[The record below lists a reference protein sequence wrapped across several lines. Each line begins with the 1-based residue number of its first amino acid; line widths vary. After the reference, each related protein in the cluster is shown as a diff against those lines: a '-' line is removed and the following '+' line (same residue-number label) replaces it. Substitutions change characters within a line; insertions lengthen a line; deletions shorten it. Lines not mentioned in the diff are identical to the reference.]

1 MYLGRRLH
9 PPYDRGVVRK
19 KLTEYERK
27 RDFESTPEPRGKK
40 GAKGKRAPKRKGKA
54 AADEVAASGR
64 FVVQQH
70 HARNLH
76 WDLRLE
82 HDGVAVSFAL
92 PKGVPQHPKENRLA
106 VHTEDHPLEYLEF
119 EGEIPKG
126 EYGAGTM
133 GIWDAGTYEAEKF
146 RDDEVNHTFSG
157 ERVEGRYALFQTDG
171 KNWLIHRMDLPTK
184 CIKPMMAAL
193 SKLPADGENWAYELK
208 WDGVRAI
215 AYCDAGHLR
224 LESRNLRDVTSQ
236 YPEARQVAIALGARQ
251 AILDGEIVAFNDE
264 GRPDFQALQGRM
276 HLASE
281 AAVRRRVQDTPVTY
295 VIFDVLHLDGRDLR
309 DLPYTERRSLLESLE
324 LSGPSWQTPANHV
337 GDGKALLDLT
347 TPQGLEGVVAKRL
360 DSRYL
365 AGRRSSAWRKVKNTR
380 TQDMV
385 IGGWMPGEGRRSN
398 TLGAL
403 TVGYY
408 EDGDD
413 GLELR
418 YAGRVGTGFTE
429 STLRQLLA
437 LLKKLNTAESPF
449 TGRQPPKG
457 ATFVEPSLVCEV
469 EFREWT
475 QARTL
480 RAPSFKGLRDDR
492 KPTEVRFEPEET
504 HPDASERESAA

>member
-1 MYLGRRLH
+1 VARKRLS
-9 PPYDRGVVRK
+9 D
-19 KLTEYERK
+19 YERK
-27 RDFESTPEPRGKK
+27 RDFERTPEPK
-40 GAKGKRAPKRKGKA
+40 GRTQTKGKA
-54 AADEVAASGR
+54 AADGVAASGR

-82 HDGVAVSFAL
+82 HGGVAVSFAL

-126 EYGAGTM
+126 EYGAWTM

-146 RDDEVNHTFSG
+146 RDDEVILTFSG

-171 KNWLIHRMDLPTK
+171 KNWMIHRMDPPADPEREPMPAK
-184 CIKPMMAAL
+184 GIKPMMAAL
-193 SKLPADGENWAYELK
+193 SKLPQDDENWAFELK

-236 YPEARQVAIALGARQ
+236 YPEARAVAIALGARQ
-251 AILDGEIVAFNDE
+251 VILDGEIVAFNEE

-295 VIFDVLHLDGRDLR
+295 LIFDVLHLDGRDLR

-324 LSGPSWQTPANHV
+324 LEGPSWQTPANHI
-337 GDGKALLDLT
+337 GDGQALLDLT
-347 TPQGLEGVVAKRL
+347 IKQGLEGVVAKRL

-385 IGGWMPGEGRRSN
+385 IGGWMPGEGRREK
-398 TLGAL
+398 TVGAL

-408 EDGDD
+408 EEGDD

-418 YAGRVGTGFTE
+418 YAGRVGTGFTD
-429 STLRQLLA
+429 STLRQLSA
-437 LLKKLNTAESPF
+437 LLVKLRTDESPF
-449 TGRQPPKG
+449 TGRQPPKQG
-457 ATFVEPSLVCEV
+457 IFVEPKLVCEV

-480 RAPSFKGLRDDR
+480 RAPAFKGLRDDR
-492 KPTEVRFEPEET
+492 EPAQVRFEPEET
-504 HPDASERESAA
+504 SPDASERESAA